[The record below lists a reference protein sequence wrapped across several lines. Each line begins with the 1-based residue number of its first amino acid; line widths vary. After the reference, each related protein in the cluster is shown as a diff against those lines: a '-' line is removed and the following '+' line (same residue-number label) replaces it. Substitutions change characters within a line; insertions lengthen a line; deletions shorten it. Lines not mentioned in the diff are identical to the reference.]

1 MQDKLQLNL
10 ISEAGAS
17 PREGGMRRP
26 MRGSC
31 EHSQVRSPE
40 MAGWGTVPRG
50 ALHCIKQCR
59 GTHRV
64 APMRACWSASA
75 YREAYSFTEG
85 HGSSSHKAQKSL
97 LAANVAIASGWPI
110 GPNWWHGIGDGC
122 GDHLSEADMA
132 VKAGPVRRSAV
143 EALLK

>member
-97 LAANVAIASGWPI
+97 LAANVAIAP
-110 GPNWWHGIGDGC
+110 GIGDGC